1 MKKKI
6 SLVVAVL
13 VLVLGLAGCGNAK
26 TVSYDKDTLIQSC
39 DAVFDIIESGSITSD
54 QITEMSD
61 WNQGY
66 LMAQFESQTGVQ
78 MEADT
83 FATALEGWKASLEEC
98 GDYESHKDYE
108 FEASSTGVTVTA
120 PATFSDRSADLEFVF
135 DENMTLES
143 FTVNAHYGMSE
154 ILEKAGLNTL
164 LGMGTVF
171 VMLIFMSFIIS
182 LIKYVPALLNGTSK
196 KKKEEGLIRHFGF
209 SFHGT
214 PELLD
219 KILSEH
225 PEVEIVQIQMN
236 YADWENPLVQ
246 SGRLYEVLRRYNMPF
261 LVMEPVKGGSL
272 ASASP
277 EVEAEMKKIIPDASV
292 ASWALRFA
300 ASLPGVATVL
310 SGMSNEEQMN
320 DNLKTFTN
328 FEPLSEEERKVIEKA
343 QDELKKN
350 PTVPCTSC
358 RYCCDG
364 CPQQISIPD
373 VFRALNT
380 IRVYGEKDRAQS
392 YYEKLTQTSGK
403 AGDCIQCGQCESV
416 CPQHLSIISLLEEAS
431 EKLDK

>member
-196 KKKEEGLIRHFGF
+196 KKKEEYCVVTYSDICGHDKLIEYTKKELTSLSLAYAMTVHKLQGAGRKTVIGIIDNTH
-209 SFHGT
+209 HQ
-214 PELLD
+214 LLD
-219 KILSEH
+219 NCMLYTLLTRAKKRCLLLAEPSAFLQCIRTSHNHRNTWLKSQTEN
-225 PEVEIVQIQMN
+225 N
-236 YADWENPLVQ
+236 Y
-246 SGRLYEVLRRYNMPF
+246 M
-261 LVMEPVKGGSL
+261 
-272 ASASP
+272 
-277 EVEAEMKKIIPDASV
+277 
-292 ASWALRFA
+292 
-300 ASLPGVATVL
+300 
-310 SGMSNEEQMN
+310 
-320 DNLKTFTN
+320 
-328 FEPLSEEERKVIEKA
+328 
-343 QDELKKN
+343 
-350 PTVPCTSC
+350 
-358 RYCCDG
+358 
-364 CPQQISIPD
+364 
-373 VFRALNT
+373 
-380 IRVYGEKDRAQS
+380 GE
-392 YYEKLTQTSGK
+392 
-403 AGDCIQCGQCESV
+403 
-416 CPQHLSIISLLEEAS
+416 
-431 EKLDK
+431 

>member
-66 LMAQFESQTGVQ
+66 LMAQFENQTGVQ

-83 FATALEGWKASLEEC
+83 FATALEGWKASLKEC

-171 VMLIFMSFIIS
+171 VVLIFISFIIY
-182 LIKYVPALLNGTSK
+182 LLGYIPKLQEKLANKDKKVEEKKEAPVQAAPAPVAAAEDDAELVAVIAAAIAAAEGTSTD
-196 KKKEEGLIRHFGF
+196 GF
-209 SFHGT
+209 VVRSI
-214 PELLD
+214 
-219 KILSEH
+219 K
-225 PEVEIVQIQMN
+225 
-236 YADWENPLVQ
+236 
-246 SGRLYEVLRRYNMPF
+246 RR
-261 LVMEPVKGGSL
+261 K
-272 ASASP
+272 
-277 EVEAEMKKIIPDASV
+277 
-292 ASWALRFA
+292 
-300 ASLPGVATVL
+300 
-310 SGMSNEEQMN
+310 SNRWN
-320 DNLKTFTN
+320 
-328 FEPLSEEERKVIEKA
+328 
-343 QDELKKN
+343 
-350 PTVPCTSC
+350 
-358 RYCCDG
+358 
-364 CPQQISIPD
+364 
-373 VFRALNT
+373 
-380 IRVYGEKDRAQS
+380 
-392 YYEKLTQTSGK
+392 
-403 AGDCIQCGQCESV
+403 
-416 CPQHLSIISLLEEAS
+416 
-431 EKLDK
+431 

>member
-26 TVSYDKDTLIQSC
+26 TVSYDKDTLSQSC

-78 MEADT
+78 MEADD

-108 FEASSTGVTVTA
+108 FKATSTGVTVTA
-120 PATFSDRSADLEFVF
+120 PATFADRSADLEFVF

-143 FTVNAHYGMSE
+143 FTVNAHYGMGE

-196 KKKEEGLIRHFGF
+196 KKKEEA
-209 SFHGT
+209 
-214 PELLD
+214 P
-219 KILSEH
+219 KAA
-225 PEVEIVQIQMN
+225 P
-236 YADWENPLVQ
+236 APA
-246 SGRLYEVLRRYNMPF
+246 PA
-261 LVMEPVKGGSL
+261 P
-272 ASASP
+272 AA
-277 EVEAEMKKIIPDASV
+277 AV
-292 ASWALRFA
+292 A
-300 ASLPGVATVL
+300 
-310 SGMSNEEQMN
+310 
-320 DNLKTFTN
+320 
-328 FEPLSEEERKVIEKA
+328 EEEEVDDTELIAVIAAAIAAAEGTSTDGFVVRSIKRRKSNKWNA
-343 QDELKKN
+343 
-350 PTVPCTSC
+350 
-358 RYCCDG
+358 
-364 CPQQISIPD
+364 
-373 VFRALNT
+373 
-380 IRVYGEKDRAQS
+380 
-392 YYEKLTQTSGK
+392 
-403 AGDCIQCGQCESV
+403 
-416 CPQHLSIISLLEEAS
+416 
-431 EKLDK
+431 

>member
-66 LMAQFESQTGVQ
+66 LMAQFENQTGVQ

-171 VMLIFMSFIIS
+171 SVLIFIS
-182 LIKYVPALLNGTSK
+182 LVIYCFNFIPAIQKKFSK
-196 KKKEEGLIRHFGF
+196 KKEQPAPAPAKAAA
-209 SFHGT
+209 
-214 PELLD
+214 PA
-219 KILSEH
+219 
-225 PEVEIVQIQMN
+225 P
-236 YADWENPLVQ
+236 AAA
-246 SGRLYEVLRRYNMPF
+246 
-261 LVMEPVKGGSL
+261 PV
-272 ASASP
+272 
-277 EVEAEMKKIIPDASV
+277 
-292 ASWALRFA
+292 
-300 ASLPGVATVL
+300 
-310 SGMSNEEQMN
+310 
-320 DNLKTFTN
+320 
-328 FEPLSEEERKVIEKA
+328 EEETV
-343 QDELKKN
+343 DEGELVAAI
-350 PTVPCTSC
+350 TAAICAYTGSSA
-358 RYCCDG
+358 DG
-364 CPQQISIPD
+364 FVVRSIR
-373 VFRALNT
+373 RADSA
-380 IRVYGEKDRAQS
+380 KWKRA
-392 YYEKLTQTSGK
+392 
-403 AGDCIQCGQCESV
+403 
-416 CPQHLSIISLLEEAS
+416 
-431 EKLDK
+431 

>member
-66 LMAQFESQTGVQ
+66 LMAQFENQTGVQ

-196 KKKEEGLIRHFGF
+196 KKKEEA
-209 SFHGT
+209 
-214 PELLD
+214 P
-219 KILSEH
+219 KAA
-225 PEVEIVQIQMN
+225 PAPAVAAAVE
-236 YADWENPLVQ
+236 
-246 SGRLYEVLRRYNMPF
+246 
-261 LVMEPVKGGSL
+261 
-272 ASASP
+272 
-277 EVEAEMKKIIPDASV
+277 EAEEMDDTELVAVIAAAIAAGRRNYYRRICSTFYQEKKIKQMECIV
-292 ASWALRFA
+292 RIE
-300 ASLPGVATVL
+300 
-310 SGMSNEEQMN
+310 SGG
-320 DNLKTFTN
+320 F
-328 FEPLSEEERKVIEKA
+328 
-343 QDELKKN
+343 
-350 PTVPCTSC
+350 
-358 RYCCDG
+358 
-364 CPQQISIPD
+364 
-373 VFRALNT
+373 
-380 IRVYGEKDRAQS
+380 KD
-392 YYEKLTQTSGK
+392 EKLYNHS
-403 AGDCIQCGQCESV
+403 
-416 CPQHLSIISLLEEAS
+416 
-431 EKLDK
+431 

>member
-66 LMAQFESQTGVQ
+66 LMAQFENQTGVQ

-171 VMLIFMSFIIS
+171 VVLIFISFIIY
-182 LIKYVPALLNGTSK
+182 LLGYIPKFQEKLANKDKKVEEKKEAPVQAAPAPVAAAEDDAELVAVIAAAIAAAEGTSTD
-196 KKKEEGLIRHFGF
+196 GF
-209 SFHGT
+209 VVRSI
-214 PELLD
+214 
-219 KILSEH
+219 K
-225 PEVEIVQIQMN
+225 
-236 YADWENPLVQ
+236 
-246 SGRLYEVLRRYNMPF
+246 RR
-261 LVMEPVKGGSL
+261 K
-272 ASASP
+272 
-277 EVEAEMKKIIPDASV
+277 
-292 ASWALRFA
+292 
-300 ASLPGVATVL
+300 
-310 SGMSNEEQMN
+310 SNRWN
-320 DNLKTFTN
+320 
-328 FEPLSEEERKVIEKA
+328 
-343 QDELKKN
+343 
-350 PTVPCTSC
+350 
-358 RYCCDG
+358 
-364 CPQQISIPD
+364 
-373 VFRALNT
+373 
-380 IRVYGEKDRAQS
+380 
-392 YYEKLTQTSGK
+392 
-403 AGDCIQCGQCESV
+403 
-416 CPQHLSIISLLEEAS
+416 
-431 EKLDK
+431 

>member
-196 KKKEEGLIRHFGF
+196 KKKEEA
-209 SFHGT
+209 
-214 PELLD
+214 P
-219 KILSEH
+219 KAA
-225 PEVEIVQIQMN
+225 PAPAVAAAVE
-236 YADWENPLVQ
+236 
-246 SGRLYEVLRRYNMPF
+246 
-261 LVMEPVKGGSL
+261 
-272 ASASP
+272 
-277 EVEAEMKKIIPDASV
+277 EAEEMDDTELV
-292 ASWALRFA
+292 AVIA
-300 ASLPGVATVL
+300 AAIAAAEGTTTDGFVVRSIKRRKQTNGSIVRIE
-310 SGMSNEEQMN
+310 SGG
-320 DNLKTFTN
+320 F
-328 FEPLSEEERKVIEKA
+328 
-343 QDELKKN
+343 
-350 PTVPCTSC
+350 
-358 RYCCDG
+358 
-364 CPQQISIPD
+364 
-373 VFRALNT
+373 
-380 IRVYGEKDRAQS
+380 KD
-392 YYEKLTQTSGK
+392 EKLYNHS
-403 AGDCIQCGQCESV
+403 
-416 CPQHLSIISLLEEAS
+416 
-431 EKLDK
+431 

>member
-66 LMAQFESQTGVQ
+66 LMAQFENQTGVQ
-78 MEADT
+78 M
-83 FATALEGWKASLEEC
+83 EGWKASLEEC

-196 KKKEEGLIRHFGF
+196 KKKEEA
-209 SFHGT
+209 
-214 PELLD
+214 P
-219 KILSEH
+219 KAA
-225 PEVEIVQIQMN
+225 PAPAVAAAVE
-236 YADWENPLVQ
+236 
-246 SGRLYEVLRRYNMPF
+246 
-261 LVMEPVKGGSL
+261 
-272 ASASP
+272 
-277 EVEAEMKKIIPDASV
+277 EAEEMDDTELV
-292 ASWALRFA
+292 AVIA
-300 ASLPGVATVL
+300 AAIAAAEGTTTDGFVVRSIKRRK
-310 SGMSNEEQMN
+310 SNKWN
-320 DNLKTFTN
+320 
-328 FEPLSEEERKVIEKA
+328 A
-343 QDELKKN
+343 
-350 PTVPCTSC
+350 
-358 RYCCDG
+358 
-364 CPQQISIPD
+364 
-373 VFRALNT
+373 
-380 IRVYGEKDRAQS
+380 
-392 YYEKLTQTSGK
+392 
-403 AGDCIQCGQCESV
+403 
-416 CPQHLSIISLLEEAS
+416 
-431 EKLDK
+431 

>member
-83 FATALEGWKASLEEC
+83 FATALEGWKASLKEC

-171 VMLIFMSFIIS
+171 VVLIFISFIIY
-182 LIKYVPALLNGTSK
+182 LLGYIPKLQEKLANKDKKVEEKKEAPVQAAPAPVAAAEDDAELVAVIAAAIAAAEGTSTD
-196 KKKEEGLIRHFGF
+196 GF
-209 SFHGT
+209 VVRSI
-214 PELLD
+214 
-219 KILSEH
+219 K
-225 PEVEIVQIQMN
+225 
-236 YADWENPLVQ
+236 
-246 SGRLYEVLRRYNMPF
+246 RR
-261 LVMEPVKGGSL
+261 K
-272 ASASP
+272 
-277 EVEAEMKKIIPDASV
+277 
-292 ASWALRFA
+292 
-300 ASLPGVATVL
+300 
-310 SGMSNEEQMN
+310 SNRWN
-320 DNLKTFTN
+320 
-328 FEPLSEEERKVIEKA
+328 
-343 QDELKKN
+343 
-350 PTVPCTSC
+350 
-358 RYCCDG
+358 
-364 CPQQISIPD
+364 
-373 VFRALNT
+373 
-380 IRVYGEKDRAQS
+380 
-392 YYEKLTQTSGK
+392 
-403 AGDCIQCGQCESV
+403 
-416 CPQHLSIISLLEEAS
+416 
-431 EKLDK
+431 

>member
-171 VMLIFMSFIIS
+171 LS
-182 LIKYVPALLNGTSK
+182 LIH
-196 KKKEEGLIRHFGF
+196 I
-209 SFHGT
+209 
-214 PELLD
+214 
-219 KILSEH
+219 
-225 PEVEIVQIQMN
+225 
-236 YADWENPLVQ
+236 
-246 SGRLYEVLRRYNMPF
+246 
-261 LVMEPVKGGSL
+261 
-272 ASASP
+272 
-277 EVEAEMKKIIPDASV
+277 
-292 ASWALRFA
+292 
-300 ASLPGVATVL
+300 
-310 SGMSNEEQMN
+310 
-320 DNLKTFTN
+320 
-328 FEPLSEEERKVIEKA
+328 
-343 QDELKKN
+343 
-350 PTVPCTSC
+350 
-358 RYCCDG
+358 
-364 CPQQISIPD
+364 
-373 VFRALNT
+373 
-380 IRVYGEKDRAQS
+380 
-392 YYEKLTQTSGK
+392 
-403 AGDCIQCGQCESV
+403 
-416 CPQHLSIISLLEEAS
+416 
-431 EKLDK
+431 

>member
-66 LMAQFESQTGVQ
+66 LMAQFENQTGVQ

-120 PATFSDRSADLEFVF
+120 PATFSDLEFVF

-196 KKKEEGLIRHFGF
+196 KKKEEAPVPAPAAVPVQETVQAADDTELIAVIAAAIAAAEGTTTDGF
-209 SFHGT
+209 VVRSI
-214 PELLD
+214 
-219 KILSEH
+219 K
-225 PEVEIVQIQMN
+225 
-236 YADWENPLVQ
+236 
-246 SGRLYEVLRRYNMPF
+246 RR
-261 LVMEPVKGGSL
+261 K
-272 ASASP
+272 
-277 EVEAEMKKIIPDASV
+277 
-292 ASWALRFA
+292 
-300 ASLPGVATVL
+300 
-310 SGMSNEEQMN
+310 SNKWN
-320 DNLKTFTN
+320 
-328 FEPLSEEERKVIEKA
+328 A
-343 QDELKKN
+343 
-350 PTVPCTSC
+350 
-358 RYCCDG
+358 
-364 CPQQISIPD
+364 
-373 VFRALNT
+373 
-380 IRVYGEKDRAQS
+380 
-392 YYEKLTQTSGK
+392 
-403 AGDCIQCGQCESV
+403 
-416 CPQHLSIISLLEEAS
+416 
-431 EKLDK
+431 

>member
-154 ILEKAGLNTL
+154 IL
-164 LGMGTVF
+164 
-171 VMLIFMSFIIS
+171 
-182 LIKYVPALLNGTSK
+182 
-196 KKKEEGLIRHFGF
+196 
-209 SFHGT
+209 
-214 PELLD
+214 
-219 KILSEH
+219 
-225 PEVEIVQIQMN
+225 
-236 YADWENPLVQ
+236 
-246 SGRLYEVLRRYNMPF
+246 
-261 LVMEPVKGGSL
+261 
-272 ASASP
+272 
-277 EVEAEMKKIIPDASV
+277 
-292 ASWALRFA
+292 
-300 ASLPGVATVL
+300 
-310 SGMSNEEQMN
+310 
-320 DNLKTFTN
+320 
-328 FEPLSEEERKVIEKA
+328 
-343 QDELKKN
+343 
-350 PTVPCTSC
+350 
-358 RYCCDG
+358 
-364 CPQQISIPD
+364 
-373 VFRALNT
+373 
-380 IRVYGEKDRAQS
+380 
-392 YYEKLTQTSGK
+392 
-403 AGDCIQCGQCESV
+403 
-416 CPQHLSIISLLEEAS
+416 
-431 EKLDK
+431 

>member
-66 LMAQFESQTGVQ
+66 LMAQFENQTGVQ
-78 MEADT
+78 MEAAT
-83 FATALEGWKASLEEC
+83 FATALEEC

-196 KKKEEGLIRHFGF
+196 KKKEEA
-209 SFHGT
+209 
-214 PELLD
+214 P
-219 KILSEH
+219 KAA
-225 PEVEIVQIQMN
+225 PAPAVAAAVE
-236 YADWENPLVQ
+236 
-246 SGRLYEVLRRYNMPF
+246 
-261 LVMEPVKGGSL
+261 
-272 ASASP
+272 
-277 EVEAEMKKIIPDASV
+277 EAEEMDDTELV
-292 ASWALRFA
+292 AVIA
-300 ASLPGVATVL
+300 AAIAAAEGTTTDGFVVRSIKRRK
-310 SGMSNEEQMN
+310 SNKWN
-320 DNLKTFTN
+320 
-328 FEPLSEEERKVIEKA
+328 A
-343 QDELKKN
+343 
-350 PTVPCTSC
+350 
-358 RYCCDG
+358 
-364 CPQQISIPD
+364 
-373 VFRALNT
+373 
-380 IRVYGEKDRAQS
+380 
-392 YYEKLTQTSGK
+392 
-403 AGDCIQCGQCESV
+403 
-416 CPQHLSIISLLEEAS
+416 
-431 EKLDK
+431 